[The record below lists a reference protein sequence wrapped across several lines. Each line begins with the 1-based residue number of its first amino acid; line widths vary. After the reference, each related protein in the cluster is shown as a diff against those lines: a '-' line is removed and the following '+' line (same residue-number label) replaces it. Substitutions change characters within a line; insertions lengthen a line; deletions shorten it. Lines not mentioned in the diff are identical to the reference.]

1 MKKLGCLSLLVVLIP
16 LVSCNQ
22 NKSKY
27 IDVASY
33 VDSTGNHDCSDK
45 IQQLIN
51 KNPNRTLYFRDGTY
65 LLDHQILTPGDPKR
79 SVDLQLSNYAILK
92 ASDNYQIKRTGEWD
106 PEYQD
111 EYLYMVSLGG
121 LDRGKVD
128 VLQPG
133 SVYSLTGG
141 IIDGSGKAAG
151 IEIAGGRE
159 TRVQNVSMKGV
170 EIGLRIAYGINSGSS
185 DADIRDMSI
194 ICNDSATSYGLK
206 LEGSDNSAT
215 NIRIGHATHGVYTKG
230 GSNLLSYIHPL
241 HNGDCL
247 AKNYN
252 ESIGFEIDNYTQ
264 LNNCY
269 SDNFRIAYKIHNSHA
284 FLTDCIAWWF
294 NPKSGDNAQYGIY
307 KAKNAFNATINNFVF
322 GCKGDAT
329 KKPEIMTGVD
339 SKQEGVGTIHNIHA
353 CEREKIDDIQFN
365 ETSSQYVPKTS
376 TLLEKYIIE
385 GEEIY
390 GYYD

>member
-121 LDRGKVD
+121 LDRDKVD
-128 VLQPG
+128 VLLCPTCPDTACDVG
-133 SVYSLTGG
+133 SKVSDPLSMYLMDIGT
-141 IIDGSGKAAG
+141 ITANLAG
-151 IEIAGGRE
+151 IP
-159 TRVQNVSMKGV
+159 
-170 EIGLRIAYGINSGSS
+170 GISIPCGF
-185 DADIRDMSI
+185 DADNMPV
-194 ICNDSATSYGLK
+194 GMQ
-206 LEGSDNSAT
+206 
-215 NIRIGHATHGVYTKG
+215 
-230 GSNLLSYIHPL
+230 LLAQTL
-241 HNGDCL
+241 
-247 AKNYN
+247 N
-252 ESIGFEIDNYTQ
+252 E
-264 LNNCY
+264 
-269 SDNFRIAYKIHNSHA
+269 K
-284 FLTDCIAWWF
+284 
-294 NPKSGDNAQYGIY
+294 
-307 KAKNAFNATINNFVF
+307 
-322 GCKGDAT
+322 
-329 KKPEIMTGVD
+329 
-339 SKQEGVGTIHNIHA
+339 
-353 CEREKIDDIQFN
+353 
-365 ETSSQYVPKTS
+365 
-376 TLLEKYIIE
+376 TLLNIANVFQQNTDFHNQFAKL
-385 GEEIY
+385 
-390 GYYD
+390 